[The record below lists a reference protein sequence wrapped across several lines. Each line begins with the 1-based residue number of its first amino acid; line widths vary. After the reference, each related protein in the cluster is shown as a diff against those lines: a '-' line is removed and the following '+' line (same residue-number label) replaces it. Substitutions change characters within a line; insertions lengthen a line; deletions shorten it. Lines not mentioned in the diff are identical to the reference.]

1 MVIAK
6 AKFISFAAATLLT
19 LACFMLSACS
29 SASTPEKGTAVDGT
43 YSAFVEN
50 VSEVSFEGNQ
60 MVVVGTFELDG
71 KPLKESA
78 FELELSDGC
87 VYEYDWGGEPSGD
100 VSEEVQTELS
110 NLEFGSMAFD
120 VEQGKVTRIKSGA

>member
-1 MVIAK
+1 MPAVKMCAK
-6 AKFISFAAATLLT
+6 SFSVLFLL
-19 LACFMLSACS
+19 LSIGLFLGACS
-29 SASTPEKGTAVDGT
+29 AEANSSNNDVSDGT